1 MQVVNTDSPL
11 FLHSGE
17 QRHYFLVAGRW
28 FRASGL
34 NGPWVSRTSLI
45 EQARGQRN

>member
-28 FRASGL
+28 FRA
-34 NGPWVSRTSLI
+34 P
-45 EQARGQRN
+45 RG